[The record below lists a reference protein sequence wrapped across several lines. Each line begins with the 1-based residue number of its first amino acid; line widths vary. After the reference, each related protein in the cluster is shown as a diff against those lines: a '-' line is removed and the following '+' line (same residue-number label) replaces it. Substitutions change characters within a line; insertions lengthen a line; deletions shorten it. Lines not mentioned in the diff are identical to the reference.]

1 MLKNIKTSHFIDLL
15 FSFIEEIQKL
25 KLIKHNKNLLKYF
38 NISIINYKYLSE
50 RYVIYESNGTAKEY
64 DRINDKLIYEG
75 GYLNGQRHGKG
86 KEYYN
91 DGILSFEGEYL
102 YGKKKWKRKS
112 ISS

>member
-1 MLKNIKTSHFIDLL
+1 M
-15 FSFIEEIQKL
+15 
-25 KLIKHNKNLLKYF
+25 LKYF
-38 NISIINYKYLSE
+38 NIIINYKYLSE
-50 RYVIYESNGTAKEY
+50 RYVIYESSGTAKEY
-64 DRINDKLIYEG
+64 DSINDKLIYEG